1 MIRIVLLALVSAL
14 VAGPAL
20 AQDGQGL
27 GTTSRGRAGSDAFV
41 VEAAQRALEGAE
53 VDCRVTEA
61 VSRGRD
67 ANGDTHYEA
76 VCAEGPGY
84 VVIGSPQPQAFSC
97 LAFDASGG
105 PLTGTSCRL
114 PENRDARRHYA
125 QMAADAGVDC
135 EVDEGRLIG
144 MSADGHV
151 LYEIGCRGAAGVWL
165 EQTGGD
171 WEVTDCLTVASQGG
185 ECRMTSD
192 SQARASFALRLDGSE
207 LAGCT
212 PADVRAMGRGADG
225 DYFEV
230 LCAGGP
236 HVVTRFDTDRR
247 LAEIIP
253 CAEARKIGSGCRYNP
268 DDIRP

>member
-1 MIRIVLLALVSAL
+1 MIRIVLLALGSTL

-41 VEAAQRALEGAE
+41 VEAAQRALAGAD

-67 ANGDTHYEA
+67 TNGDTHYEA
-76 VCAEGPGY
+76 ACADAPGY
-84 VVIGSPQPQAFSC
+84 VVIASPQPQAFSC

-105 PLTGTSCRL
+105 PLSGTSCRL

-125 QMAADAGVDC
+125 RMAAHAGVTC
-135 EVDEGRLIG
+135 EVEEGRLIG
-144 MSADGHV
+144 MTPAGHM
-151 LYEIGCRGAAGVWL
+151 LYELGCRRAAGVWL
-165 EQTGGD
+165 EQFDGG
-171 WEVTDCLTVASQGG
+171 WKVTDCLTVASQGG
-185 ECRMTSD
+185 QCRLTSD
-192 SQARASFALRLDGSE
+192 AEARGAFAMRLEGTE
-207 LAGCT
+207 LSACALT
-212 PADVRAMGRGADG
+212 DVRAMGRGADG

-236 HVVTRFDTDRR
+236 HIVTRFDVDQR
-247 LAEIIP
+247 LAEVIP

-268 DDIRP
+268 EDIRP

>member
-1 MIRIVLLALVSAL
+1 MIRTVLLVLGGAL

-27 GTTSRGRAGSDAFV
+27 GTTSRGRASSDAFV
-41 VEAAQRALEGAE
+41 VEAAQRALDGAE
-53 VDCRVTEA
+53 VNCRVTQA

-67 ANGDTHYEA
+67 TNGDTHYEA
-76 VCAEGPGY
+76 ACADGPGY

-135 EVDEGRLIG
+135 EVEEGRLIG
-144 MSADGHV
+144 MTPDRNV
-151 LYEIGCRGAAGVWL
+151 LYEIGCRREAGVWL
-165 EQTGGD
+165 ERSDGG
-171 WEVTDCLTVASQGG
+171 WQVTDCLTVASQGG
-185 ECRMTSD
+185 ECRLTTEA
-192 SQARASFALRLDGSE
+192 QARASFAARLEGTALSACA
-207 LAGCT
+207 L
-212 PADVRAMGRGADG
+212 ADVRAMGRGSDG

-230 LCAGGP
+230 LCTGGP
-236 HVVTRFDTDRR
+236 HVVARFEDQR
-247 LAEIIP
+247 LAEVIP
-253 CAEARKIGSGCRYNP
+253 CTEARKIGSGCRYNP
-268 DDIRP
+268 GDVRP